1 MFNKFFIKEIVDN
14 YFDKQHIYNY
24 RNYDSTFYI
33 MLSHSNLFVYYQKMF
48 AMGQHH
54 KYSMNELDE
63 LMPYE
68 RDLYFDMLLEFI
80 KKKEEQSRN

>member
-1 MFNKFFIKEIVDN
+1 
-14 YFDKQHIYNY
+14 
-24 RNYDSTFYI
+24 

-48 AMGQHH
+48 AMVQHH

-68 RDLYFDMLLEFI
+68 RDLYFDMLLEFL